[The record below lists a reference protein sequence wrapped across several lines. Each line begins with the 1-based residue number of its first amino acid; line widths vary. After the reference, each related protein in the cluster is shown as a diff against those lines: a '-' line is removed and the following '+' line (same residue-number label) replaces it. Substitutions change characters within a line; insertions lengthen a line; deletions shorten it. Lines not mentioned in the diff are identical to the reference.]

1 MTVLKII
8 RFRTW
13 KELLREAFR
22 LESLGYSCEVKGFE
36 DMRHNKLTVYA
47 DEVTE

>member
-1 MTVLKII
+1 MTELKVI

-13 KELLREAFR
+13 ADLLREAFR
-22 LESLGYSCEVKGFE
+22 LASLGYECEVKGFE

-47 DEVTE
+47 DEVEA